1 MNFIVTA
8 VFTLSH
14 RFIHFNIINFKF
26 DYLDRI
32 FNFYLD
38 FIVNWNILFNPN

>member
-14 RFIHFNIINFKF
+14 RFIHSNIINSKF
-26 DYLDRI
+26 NYPDII

-38 FIVNWNILFNPN
+38 FTVN